1 MGAFYTNPQLWYS
14 LGGAL
19 LAYTG
24 LNFGKVAE
32 PVKPAMVGV
41 IKEGYIFKNWV
52 SEKVETSKEDLE
64 DIVAEAKYSYE
75 QDLLEASKAI
85 ENEKLLLEKVDKV
98 IQKRS
103 NKIKKLKK

>member
-1 MGAFYTNPQLWYS
+1 MGAFYTKPRMWFS

-24 LNFGKVAE
+24 LNFGKVAS
-32 PVKPAMVGV
+32 PAKPALVGA
-41 IKEGYIFKNWV
+41 IKESYTFRGWFAEQIG
-52 SEKVETSKEDLE
+52 TSKEDFE

-75 QDLLEASKAI
+75 QELAGASKVI
-85 ENEKLLLEKVDKV
+85 ENEKLLLDKVDQV

-103 NKIKKLKK
+103 AAIKKGK